1 MLIFALLLIAA
12 FVLGV
17 CLHVVLYGPTAM
29 LPPIWRHLARY
40 VSGVA
45 AVMAI
50 MAFALLLAP
59 GLTVWEAYGVQAGL
73 FVLCGLGVAAGY
85 LIAGD

>member
-17 CLHVVLYGPTAM
+17 CLHVVLYHPTAM
-29 LPPIWRHLARY
+29 LPPAWRNLARY

-45 AVMAI
+45 AVMAV
-50 MAFALLLAP
+50 MAIALLLAP
-59 GLTVWEAYGVQAGL
+59 DMTTWQAFGIQAGL
-73 FVLCGLGVAAGY
+73 FAICGLGVATGY

>member
-1 MLIFALLLIAA
+1 MLIFALLLLSA

-17 CLHVVLYGPTAM
+17 CLHIILYAPTAM
-29 LPPIWRHLARY
+29 LPPVWRNLARY

-45 AVMAI
+45 AVMAV
-50 MAFALLLAP
+50 MAIALLLAP
-59 GLTVWEAYGVQAGL
+59 DMTTWQAFGIQAGL
-73 FVLCGLGVAAGY
+73 FGMAGLGVAAGY